1 MAVFQQVFLSS
12 QSDTQSNKPGQAYKN
27 THVSSYQD
35 TFTHTHTVH
44 TTPSA
49 ITDHHLVVSS
59 SCGAAALPP
68 LTRTEL
74 TQSKKKGPQ
83 KAFQYD
89 FSQLD
94 RVESSGIRFE
104 GKGKYKPLAWPEYL
118 QYYTKEAPSYL
129 SVLATERLTKRQ
141 LNLRNRP
148 TVCVCVTCD
157 CEWY

>member
-1 MAVFQQVFLSS
+1 MIAHCLPKELYLLHLTKFCESSWLGCLSAS
-12 QSDTQSNKPGQAYKN
+12 IPIIADTQSNKPGQARHTK
-27 THVSSYQD
+27 THMYHLTKIHSP
-35 TFTHTHTVH
+35 THT
-44 TTPSA
+44 
-49 ITDHHLVVSS
+49 HHLVVSS

-74 TQSKKKGPQ
+74 TQQSKKKGPQ

-118 QYYTKEAPSYL
+118 EYYTKEAPSYL

-141 LNLRNRP
+141 LNLRN
-148 TVCVCVTCD
+148 
-157 CEWY
+157 